1 MSVSAEATVPR
12 RLVSLDVF
20 RGAAIVAMILV
31 NNPGDPAHSFAPL
44 VHSSWHGWTFA
55 DTIFPAFLWISG
67 FALAL
72 SLQARAAD
80 GQGRRQLLLAALR
93 RAALLFACG
102 LLVEGF
108 PYFDLSHYQY
118 TGVLQKIAVAWFVAY
133 TICLYTDRR
142 GRILA
147 LVVLFVAYV
156 CFMSGVHVPGCG
168 AGPWSPECNA
178 ARYLNDRELAGHLW
192 AAHMGN
198 DPDGIVG
205 SLAATASVLLGV
217 LALSWF
223 RSSDGSD
230 RRWRKDRLA
239 AISALLLVAGLAASA
254 WIPINK
260 ILWTPSY
267 TLFMAGLSGGAFLFV
282 YWLVDELGA
291 QGWLK
296 PLQIFGMNALAA
308 YVVSRIGADLL
319 KKHVHGESIYRDL
332 LLPWME
338 AHWASLAF
346 ALLNVLAV
354 FVVVWLMYRRRIFL
368 KL

>member
-1 MSVSAEATVPR
+1 VSVEASVPR

-31 NNPGDPAHSFAPL
+31 NKPGDPAHAFAPL
-44 VHSSWHGWTFA
+44 AHARWHGWTFA

-67 FALAL
+67 VALAL
-72 SLQARAAD
+72 SMRARAAS
-80 GQGRRQLLLAALR
+80 GQGRPRLLAAAWR

-118 TGVLQKIAVAWFVAY
+118 TGVLQKIAVAWILAY
-133 TICLYTDRR
+133 TICLYTDWR
-142 GRILA
+142 GRMLA
-147 LVVLFVAYV
+147 LAAVFAAYV
-156 CFMSGVHVPGCG
+156 CFMWGVQVPDCA

-178 ARYLNDRELAGHLW
+178 AKYFNDRQLAGHLW
-192 AAHMGN
+192 TAHMGN

-205 SLAATASVLLGV
+205 SIAATASVLLGV
-217 LALSWF
+217 LAGSWF
-223 RSSDGSD
+223 RTAGAPAWDMRRMALAGSVQV
-230 RRWRKDRLA
+230 A
-239 AISALLLVAGLAASA
+239 FGLVLSA

-260 ILWTPSY
+260 VLWTPSY
-267 TLFMAGLSGGAFLFV
+267 SLFMGGLSCLAFLAL
-282 YWLVDELGA
+282 YWLVDARGLRRWA
-291 QGWLK
+291 R
-296 PLQIFGMNALAA
+296 PLEIFGMNALAA
-308 YVVSRIGADLL
+308 YVLSRIGADVL
-319 KKHVHGESIYRDL
+319 KLRVRGQSIYHDL
-332 LLPWME
+332 LLPFLE

-354 FVVVWLMYRRRIFL
+354 FVVVWLMYRRRICL